1 MEQKK
6 INMSNI
12 RYGETCIITETAR
25 NKTVE
30 AVVQDFKERDR
41 LTVIVNKAIKLQL
54 KWNGQ
59 CYEGRAAGM
68 DFISDGP
75 KVTKSQTSIRG

>member
-1 MEQKK
+1 M
-6 INMSNI
+6 NNI
-12 RYGETCIITETAR
+12 RYSETCIVTETAKK
-25 NKTVE
+25 KTVE

-41 LTVIVNKAIKLQL
+41 LWVVINQAIKLQL
-54 KWNGQ
+54 RWNGQ